1 MRRGRIIH
9 PALAGALATLGHS
22 DIVLVVDAG
31 FPIPRDAN
39 RIDLGFVVGQPTV
52 PQVLRA
58 LRDELYV
65 EGVAFAPEV
74 RTHNPRLYEELQE
87 IYTGAG
93 APFSPVTHEQLCDD
107 VAHRAKV
114 IIRSGD
120 TNPWANVA
128 LTASTDPVAFFSDE
142 QVADGLVI
150 LPAYLERLSLIHIS
164 EPTRPY

>member
-1 MRRGRIIH
+1 M
-9 PALAGALATLGHS
+9 
-22 DIVLVVDAG
+22 
-31 FPIPRDAN
+31 
-39 RIDLGFVVGQPTV
+39 
-52 PQVLRA
+52 
-58 LRDELYV
+58 
-65 EGVAFAPEV
+65 

-150 LPAYLERLSLIHIS
+150 LPAYLERRRQMAEHVVPAL
-164 EPTRPY
+164 P